1 MKMGSKK
8 PLAVVIFAILYL
20 ASIVISLASDL
31 SDLETFAAYMEIQV
45 PEIIW
50 NQMYA
55 AVLLFLRFSLALILL
70 VFIWFKASNFAKWVL
85 VFLALG
91 RLINILELVERL
103 NDGKQISIA
112 WLLSL
117 VLVLISIPFLFAPAS
132 RRWFRSKGQVHAAI
146 FE

>member
-1 MKMGSKK
+1 MGSKK